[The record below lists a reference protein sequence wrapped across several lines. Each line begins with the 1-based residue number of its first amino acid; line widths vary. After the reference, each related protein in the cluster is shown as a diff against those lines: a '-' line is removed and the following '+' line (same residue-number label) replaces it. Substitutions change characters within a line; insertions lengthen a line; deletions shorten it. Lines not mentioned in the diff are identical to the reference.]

1 MCVDTDSPI
10 ALPALDRPT
19 EFISPQPFRGHES
32 KRDVPSQPVSHGKQ
46 EEPIKSNPQPF
57 HHEHV
62 ALIYESLR
70 PSLYASLRQHRL
82 ATEDIEDIIQEA
94 FLRLIDRFP
103 DNLLADNAQSWL
115 FRVAY
120 NLAIDFRRSG
130 WKSASD
136 AQTDFEVVISR
147 VPDDRLNPEQI
158 YLFAER
164 RQRLQKHL
172 EILSPRQRQAISL
185 RITGLSCM
193 EIAELLNSTPHS
205 VEELIRRGAKRLQCA
220 YRESKQ
226 LVASQKLSQFVTAG

>member
-1 MCVDTDSPI
+1 MCVDTDSSM
-10 ALPALDRPT
+10 ALPALDRST
-19 EFISPQPFRGHES
+19 EFISPQPFHGHES
-32 KRDVPSQPVSHGKQ
+32 IRDVSNRPGSHGKQ
-46 EEPIKSNPQPF
+46 EERIKSKSQTFP
-57 HHEHV
+57 HEHV

-82 ATEDIEDIIQEA
+82 ATEDIEDIVQEA
-94 FLRLIDRFP
+94 FLRLLDRFP
-103 DNLLADNAQSWL
+103 DNLLADNARSWL

-130 WKSASD
+130 WKSGSD
-136 AQTDFEVVISR
+136 AQTNFEVDISR
-147 VPDDRLNPEQI
+147 VPDERLNPEQT

-164 RQRLQKHL
+164 RGRLQKHL
-172 EILSPRQRQAISL
+172 EMLSPRQRQAISL

-205 VEELIRRGAKRLQCA
+205 VEELIRRGAKRLQCG

-226 LVASQKLSQFVTAG
+226 LVASPKLCGGPPLG